1 MIDVKKL
8 RNVECPFCDNEF
20 DIMPSMTDEQIIKTT
35 EKFIKSG
42 NVTIC
47 HYCGAPL
54 EFIPS
59 IAEEWV
65 LISPET
71 MRRLPVVAL
80 KGLLAS
86 IISVMKVR
94 KIPELASTI
103 VSLSMLIKIRQ
114 LEGKESGDKTMTFT
128 AEMPVEPPED
138 VSRN

>member
-1 MIDVKKL
+1 
-8 RNVECPFCDNEF
+8 
-20 DIMPSMTDEQIIKTT
+20 
-35 EKFIKSG
+35 
-42 NVTIC
+42 
-47 HYCGAPL
+47 
-54 EFIPS
+54 
-59 IAEEWV
+59 
-65 LISPET
+65 
-71 MRRLPVVAL
+71 VVAL

-86 IISVMKVR
+86 IISVMMVR